1 MTDRSYK
8 ELLKMHRYPH
18 TWCPGC
24 GIWAVMKNVAMA
36 LKELGWN
43 HQNAAAVSGIGCSGS
58 LDALAGRR
66 AVRCV

>member
-1 MTDRSYK
+1 MMDRSYK

-24 GIWAVMKNVAMA
+24 GIGVVMKNVAMA

-43 HQNAAAVSGIGCSGS
+43 SDSYVPVDSPLNAW
-58 LDALAGRR
+58 
-66 AVRCV
+66 